1 VAYASI
7 KDVAALAGVSFQ
19 TASKVLNGQTGAASA
34 ATNDRILSAAS
45 DLGYVPNALA
55 RGLVHQTSPTI
66 GILSDDFSD
75 VAIARFVT
83 GAQRAVDREGLAA
96 LVVSTPPGGDHSL
109 PLRWLHEH
117 RVQGVLLIA
126 PSLESDPRLAA
137 ALRDL
142 VPMVSLSHVAG
153 ARMPVVGSDHH
164 ETGVLVADHLIGL
177 GHRRLGTI
185 TGSRDRQVTLR
196 RLEGFRATLRTGGVR
211 LGPSGI
217 VESDWS
223 SAGARVATHRLLDAD
238 PAITAIFAQSDL
250 MALGVLRALAQR
262 GVSVPDDCSV
272 VGCDDLAMAE
282 FTSPPLTTVRV
293 PFEETAALAAD
304 LLLRSVRGEQVSP
317 RELVPV
323 AFVERS
329 STARPPPLRNR
340 VSMSRQ
346 RHAQPT
352 VRVEAHHPSR
362 GDRP

>member
-34 ATNDRILSAAS
+34 ATNDRILSAAA

-75 VAIARFVT
+75 LAIARFVT
-83 GAQRAVDREGLAA
+83 GAQRAIDRAGLAA

-126 PSLESDPRLAA
+126 PSLEGDPRLAA

-142 VPMVSLSHVAG
+142 VPLVSLSHVAG
-153 ARMPVVGSDHH
+153 TRMPVVGSDHH
-164 ETGVLVADHLIGL
+164 ETGALVAEHLIGL
-177 GHRRLGTI
+177 GHRRVGTI
-185 TGSRDRQVTLR
+185 TGGRDRQVTLR
-196 RLEGFRATLRTGGVR
+196 RLDGFRATLQAADVR
-211 LGPSGI
+211 LAPAAV

-223 SAGARVATHRLLDAD
+223 SAGAGVATHRLLDAE

-262 GVSVPDDCSV
+262 GVRVPDECSV
-272 VGCDDLAMAE
+272 VGCDDLAIAE
-282 FTSPPLTTVRV
+282 FTTPPLTTVRV
-293 PFEETAALAAD
+293 PFEETGALAAN
-304 LLLRSVRGEQVSP
+304 LLLRRIRGEQISP
-317 RELVPV
+317 RQLVPV
-323 AFVERS
+323 AFVERA
-329 STARPPPLRNR
+329 STARPPPQSRR
-340 VSMSRQ
+340 QSMIRQ
-346 RHAQPT
+346 QQAPAISPR
-352 VRVEAHHPSR
+352 
-362 GDRP
+362 